1 MVGSS
6 VNESADLLEI
16 RSNFIPA
23 TRSSVGRKMTDGE
36 ANVRPALGLL

>member
-16 RSNFIPA
+16 RSNFMPA
-23 TRSSVGRKMTDGE
+23 TRSPVGRKLTDSE
-36 ANVRPALGLL
+36 ANLRPALGLL